1 VGFVIAGVLVT
12 VLILLAV
19 GKANAET
26 SEGSSSEF
34 LDLSGGFEQL
44 PVVGSY
50 FVNMNGVKTI
60 AQAIAFAEGFFT
72 PGTRPARNHNP
83 GDLTVDIGGNDIHPI
98 AFDGP
103 YGVYNSD
110 ADGFADLEQ
119 QIMLWLTGKSK
130 VAGPSDTIRTL
141 STKYTTTEQAGWA
154 NNVATYLGVSQDTKL
169 SDLV

>member
-1 VGFVIAGVLVT
+1 MGYILAGALVSVLV
-12 VLILLAV
+12 LLAV
-19 GKANAET
+19 GRANAQT
-26 SEGSSSEF
+26 SDGSSSDF

-44 PVVGSY
+44 PVVGQY
-50 FVNMNGVKTI
+50 FVNMDGVKAI

-103 YGVYNSD
+103 YGVYQSD

-119 QIMLWLTGKSK
+119 QVTFWLTGKSK

-154 NNVATYLGVSQDTKL
+154 NNVASYLGVSPDTKL
-169 SDLV
+169 SDLA